1 MKNVG
6 TGVLA
11 LLAFGIC
18 CGGPLIIG
26 SLSLATLGL
35 FAGDVLVLTLA
46 AALGAAGFLV
56 LRQKQRQACD
66 CSEKELQEKE
76 IHFS

>member
-18 CGGPLIIG
+18 GGPLIIG
-26 SLSLATLGL
+26 SLSLVTVGL
-35 FAGDVLVLTLA
+35 FAGDVLALA
-46 AALGAAGFLV
+46 LAVALGAAGFVFLK
-56 LRQKQRQACD
+56 QKQRRQACD

-76 IHFS
+76 IHLS